1 MGQGV
6 SLARVVVFEV
16 TPKTERPKASGPRV
30 QPTHSGQTYVQ
41 VTGPLGF
48 EAALALS
55 GLAKAA
61 LESAS
66 ASLAQASTAP
76 ARPRPMWLGRRLA
89 FLREWTTAA
98 DDMTCC
104 PLARRVRLAQTVSKL
119 GEVAP

>member
-48 EAALALS
+48 EACSFRPCQS
-55 GLAKAA
+55 G

-104 PLARRVRLAQTVSKL
+104 LLARRVRLTRLSPNWARL
-119 GEVAP
+119 LLE